1 MPPPTANA
9 ALLGHPV
16 LLPAGLLESAA
27 GQGASALVLTSR
39 VTSTGSRVVEARSFE
54 RVEDVDIAALAS
66 ALGDRLAAAP
76 ASWHFWHLWRSFAA
90 RLEGTAPRSGGPSAE
105 AA

>member
-1 MPPPTANA
+1 MLPPTANA
-9 ALLGHPV
+9 ALLGQPV
-16 LLPAGLLESAA
+16 LLPTGLLESAA

-66 ALGDRLAAAP
+66 ALGDRLAVAP
-76 ASWHFWHLWRSFAA
+76 ASWHFWHLWCTFAA